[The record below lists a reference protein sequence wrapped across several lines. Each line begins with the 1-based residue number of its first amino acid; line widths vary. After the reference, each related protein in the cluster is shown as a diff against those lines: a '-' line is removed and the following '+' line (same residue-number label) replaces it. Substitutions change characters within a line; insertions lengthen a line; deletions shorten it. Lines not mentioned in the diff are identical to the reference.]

1 MAARSCLEL
10 GLHRSRSPTRNSCL
24 FDEECAD
31 LRVFWSIYMLERKT
45 SLCQGMPFI
54 IQDIY
59 IDPSLFAHPARHP
72 CSSNSPRHPM
82 ALSESELM
90 LSALLEGAKL
100 SGMTWHSIQSFDQTG
115 SASSL
120 DKLDHLDY
128 QIVQWYERLPLCLRF
143 SMPWLRLD
151 DLLETPTFIQA
162 VLFFQR
168 DLLRNSI
175 YRPILQSPQLFAQ
188 NRSRV
193 QLATKLARD
202 TLQTL
207 ADVNDKTPL
216 IRNFPIFFKEP
227 LLSALTNLL
236 STVVNGGAA
245 SWSTARHEIGIGLTL
260 LQLIS
265 TKSSSLMEI
274 WDTIKWLEG
283 LQTNVFDPM
292 IDGFLA
298 RNQSPSEDSSLDFLF
313 EDDYMLQ
320 QL

>member
-1 MAARSCLEL
+1 YEGTNFVESSKATLMESLSNRKTIQTRLVLAIALTLRGGDSAKKGQALAETVRAFVNTLVLGRNNVEDIQTLFLAALYQHHTDNASLASRIASVAARSCLEL

-72 CSSNSPRHPM
+72 CSPNSPRHPM

-128 QIVQWYERLPLCLRF
+128 QIVQCALFPERSASKFNL
-143 SMPWLRLD
+143 
-151 DLLETPTFIQA
+151 QA
-162 VLFFQR
+162 HFTITSVIRAKQVKGATGNQACQR
-168 DLLRNSI
+168 HTANAGRRKRQDPINPKLSD
-175 YRPILQSPQLFAQ
+175 ILQGTTAFGTYKSP
-188 NRSRV
+188 
-193 QLATKLARD
+193 
-202 TLQTL
+202 
-207 ADVNDKTPL
+207 
-216 IRNFPIFFKEP
+216 IH
-227 LLSALTNLL
+227 
-236 STVVNGGAA
+236 GG
-245 SWSTARHEIGIGLTL
+245 
-260 LQLIS
+260 
-265 TKSSSLMEI
+265 
-274 WDTIKWLEG
+274 
-283 LQTNVFDPM
+283 
-292 IDGFLA
+292 
-298 RNQSPSEDSSLDFLF
+298 
-313 EDDYMLQ
+313 
-320 QL
+320 